1 MRQAIE
7 RQRQLGCDLNYDK
20 LHVLTENHRTLRT
33 IMEVGEFDET
43 HFSWT
48 RIRDN
53 VCLRQ
58 PTTIEEIDQ
67 LIAAAGHTLAFNAAK
82 TMRADSF
89 VVETNIHYHTDNSL
103 IVDGTRKV
111 SELSEPTVMNWA
123 WNATWPWASWDA
135 TCTPSVVG

>member
-7 RQRQLGCDLNYDK
+7 RQRRLGCDLNYDK

-53 VCLRQ
+53 VCLRC
-58 PTTIEEIDQ
+58 
-67 LIAAAGHTLAFNAAK
+67 LSAA
-82 TMRADSF
+82 
-89 VVETNIHYHTDNSL
+89 TD
-103 IVDGTRKV
+103 DDRR
-111 SELSEPTVMNWA
+111 
-123 WNATWPWASWDA
+123 D
-135 TCTPSVVG
+135 